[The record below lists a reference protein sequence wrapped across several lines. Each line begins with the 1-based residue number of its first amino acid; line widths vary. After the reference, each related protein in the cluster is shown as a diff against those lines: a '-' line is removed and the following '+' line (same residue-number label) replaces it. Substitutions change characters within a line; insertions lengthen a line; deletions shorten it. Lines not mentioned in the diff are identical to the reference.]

1 MYTRLSIPSNFPNQ
15 QGEFTETME
24 TDNAVTLLRALKGAP
39 LSVLIAIRLFP
50 GPANLLQ
57 LSAATGY
64 ERTAIAQAVDT
75 LELMGFV
82 ERAHYRGWRLS
93 GLAQQLPLWTP
104 SEIGEGDDTPRL
116 ASRPAGLLSAGK
128 NRTQRDGRAGGASLK
143 AGKTRFQREIA
154 QDADEDEILRAGKT
168 SFQQEPAPDA
178 AGTETLKAGK
188 TRFQQDALPGAA
200 HPAGTTCA
208 PKAGKNRFQQE
219 TATDAGEATFP
230 KAGKTRFQGDAP
242 ADAAEPAST
251 APDLKAGKNHFQPE
265 PAGDDG
271 QPQTVKAGKT
281 RFQTPVARPSR
292 LKAGKT
298 RFRRG
303 VVVQRLARERGGGC
317 LNNPL
322 TTRVKPPQPPRA
334 RGTTPAAGE
343 TPAVNRSPGVRAR
356 GVATGSRPARRT
368 DLLPPLDADAV
379 AVVDDLV
386 DLVACPR
393 HRAEE
398 AVRTARAAGHPAA
411 WLHLNVLR
419 WHAYVTSDR
428 ARSICNPGYFVARK
442 LEGNEPCPTV
452 TVADEHAA
460 DAHALERTLGLHRSA
475 GLSQGYTVPAG
486 YEGLIKH

>member
-1 MYTRLSIPSNFPNQ
+1 
-15 QGEFTETME
+15 ME

-64 ERTAIAQAVDT
+64 ERTAIAQAVNS

-104 SEIGEGDDTPRL
+104 SEIGEGDDAPRI

-128 NRTQRDGRAGGASLK
+128 TRTQRDGRASGASLK

-154 QDADEDEILRAGKT
+154 QDAG
-168 SFQQEPAPDA
+168 EPADTKAGINRFQSEADA
-178 AGTETLKAGK
+178 DADEAETLKAGK
-188 TRFQQDALPGAA
+188 TRFQQDTVTGPA
-200 HPAGTTCA
+200 HPAGTPPA
-208 PKAGKNRFQQE
+208 P
-219 TATDAGEATFP
+219 
-230 KAGKTRFQGDAP
+230 
-242 ADAAEPAST
+242 
-251 APDLKAGKNHFQPE
+251 KAGKNHFQPE
-265 PAGDDG
+265 DAADTDAAAFPKAGKNRFQGEAPADAAGPTGTAPDL
-271 QPQTVKAGKT
+271 KAGKT
-281 RFQTPVARPSR
+281 RFQQDPAGDDAQPQPVKAGKNRFQMPGARPSR

-303 VVVQRLARERGGGC
+303 VVVQRPLARERGGGS
-317 LNNPL
+317 LINPL

-334 RGTTPAAGE
+334 RGSTPTAGE
-343 TPAVNRSPGVRAR
+343 VCAEDRSPGVQAR
-356 GVATGSRPARRT
+356 GSSTGSRPARRT
-368 DLLPPLDADAV
+368 DTLPPLDADAV

-393 HRAEE
+393 HRAEA

-460 DAHALERTLGLHRSA
+460 GAHALERTLGLHRSA
-475 GLSQGYTVPAG
+475 GLSQGYTVPRG